1 MIRLSWQSSERRFY
15 VDIVSD
21 FEEKSVSISVNQSDN
36 ISIDEHRLSLLV
48 NSEILPSVLFSVKQI
63 AGNSV
68 KPNLKLTYRSE
79 SGELLKGFLE
89 NNECDLS
96 DIVLQLFDFLFDN
109 DEEDISY
116 CLTEISNMFI
126 ENNRICVIE
135 MPFKVKHEAFGRI
148 DVFSEFIDEVASI
161 SSDYE
166 QKLRFLRE
174 ELAEDSFTKD
184 EVISLLNKQEAIC
197 FDDADNADSPD
208 RSSADENSYEYSEA
222 QEKVC
227 PSCGAVCDDRYVFCI
242 NCGANL
248 KSIAK
253 EKTGNSASSHA
264 EKSYE
269 AEEKKTNE
277 TTQSFEEV
285 MNSDE
290 ASTTSKHSI
299 HKNGIHR
306 VHLGKVKTVAARVY
320 ASEKNEADKEEGT
333 EKEEK
338 EISGNTAVAD
348 TSGAQGNDLSDKEK
362 SDTSDSGNGEAN
374 GVYAETTLLGFTN
387 FGETTVLDSSAVFGN
402 TPNIVRLSTG
412 EKIYITKRN
421 FLVGKSRSKVDYTIE
436 NNEVISR
443 IHCEISTV
451 GNDYYV
457 IDRGSTNGTYLN
469 GCRIQ
474 SQVAEKISDG
484 DEIKLAN
491 EIFKFNVQ

>member
-1 MIRLSWQSSERRFY
+1 M
-15 VDIVSD
+15 DIVSD

-48 NSEILPSVLFSVKQI
+48 NSEILPSVLFSVEQI
-63 AGNSV
+63 PGNSV
-68 KPNLKLTYRSE
+68 KPNLKLAYRSE
-79 SGELLKGFLE
+79 CGELLKGFLE

-96 DIVLQLFDFLFDN
+96 DIILQFFDFLFDN

-116 CLTEISNMFI
+116 CLTEINNMFI
-126 ENNRICVIE
+126 ENNQICVIE
-135 MPFKVKHEAFGRI
+135 IPFKVKHEAFGRI
-148 DVFSEFIDEVASI
+148 DVFRKFIDEVASI

-166 QKLRFLRE
+166 QQLRFLRE
-174 ELAEDSFTKD
+174 ELVDNRFTKE
-184 EVISLLNKQEAIC
+184 EVIRLLNQQEAIC
-197 FDDADNADSPD
+197 FDNSDNADSPD
-208 RSSADENSYEYSEA
+208 GNSAGENSYEYSDA
-222 QEKVC
+222 QENVC
-227 PSCGAVCDDRYVFCI
+227 PSCGAICDDRYVFCI

-253 EKTGNSASSHA
+253 EKSENSDASQA
-264 EKSYE
+264 EKSYKP
-269 AEEKKTNE
+269 EEKRAND
-277 TTQSFEEV
+277 TTQSFEDV
-285 MNSDE
+285 INSDD
-290 ASTTSKHSI
+290 ASQTSKHSI
-299 HKNGIHR
+299 HKNVIHR

-320 ASEKNEADKEEGT
+320 ASEKKEADNEENP

-338 EISGNTAVAD
+338 ENSGDTAIVD
-348 TSGAQGNDLSDKEK
+348 TSGAQDNNPSEKEK
-362 SDTSDSGNGEAN
+362 SDASDSGNEEAN

-421 FLVGKSRSKVDYTIE
+421 FLVGKSKSKVDYTVE

-474 SQVAEKISDG
+474 PQVAEKISDG

>member
-1 MIRLSWQSSERRFY
+1 M
-15 VDIVSD
+15 DIVSD

-48 NSEILPSVLFSVKQI
+48 NSEILPSVLFSVEQI

-68 KPNLKLTYRSE
+68 NPDLKLTYRSE

-109 DEEDISY
+109 NEEDISY

-135 MPFKVKHEAFGRI
+135 MPFKVKNEAFGRI
-148 DVFSEFIDEVASI
+148 DVFREFIDEVALI

-184 EVISLLNKQEAIC
+184 EVISLLNKQDIC

-208 RSSADENSYEYSEA
+208 GSSADENSYEYSDT
-222 QEKVC
+222 QENVC

-253 EKTGNSASSHA
+253 KKAEISNSSQS

-269 AEEKKTNE
+269 AEEKRTNE
-277 TTQSFEEV
+277 TTQSFEDV

-290 ASTTSKHSI
+290 ASPALKHSI

-320 ASEKNEADKEEGT
+320 ASEKSEADKEENT

-338 EISGNTAVAD
+338 ENSVDTAVAD

-362 SDTSDSGNGEAN
+362 SNTSDSGNGEAN

-421 FLVGKSRSKVDYTIE
+421 FLVGKSRSKVDYTVE

-469 GCRIQ
+469 GCRVQ
-474 SQVAEKISDG
+474 PQVAEKISDG